1 MHIRGIK
8 AMNILI
14 TSIGK
19 RVQLI
24 KHLKENFKI
33 IGVDACSENAAKEF
47 VNIFRVI
54 SKINDE
60 ERYIND
66 LITICKKEK
75 VTAIIPLYEEEFP
88 ILIENKNKFEDMD
101 VTLILSDEEI
111 INICKSKTMT
121 FNYFKDRN
129 LKVPYIYKSSEIDE
143 IIENKDKSKM
153 PLIIK
158 PDCGMGSND
167 VFKVKN
173 INELEFFRKYVKNS
187 IVQQFI
193 KGDEYTV
200 DVLTDFEGNPI
211 YIIPRLRIDVRAG
224 EVIKS
229 KTVNNKEIIEE
240 TKKVISYL
248 NEKNKICRG
257 PLTIQFIIDEKKII
271 YLLEINPRFG
281 GGVPLSFKS
290 GADYGKSIF
299 KMLNGEHCNYIENFK
314 EVHMYRFD
322 DAVYERVGVNFKE

>member
-1 MHIRGIK
+1 
-8 AMNILI
+8 MNILI

-19 RVQLI
+19 RVQVI
-24 KHLKENFKI
+24 KHLKESFKI
-33 IGVDACSENAAKEF
+33 IGVDACSETAAKEF
-47 VNIFRVI
+47 VDVFRVI

-66 LITICKKEK
+66 LIAICKKEK
-75 VTAIIPLYEEEFP
+75 VKAIIPLYEEEFP
-88 ILIENKNKFEDMD
+88 ILVKNKKKFEDID
-101 VTLILSDEEI
+101 VTLVLSDEEI

-121 FNYFKDRN
+121 FHYFKDRN

-143 IIENKDKSKM
+143 IIENTHKLKM

-158 PDCGMGSND
+158 PDCGMGSNN
-167 VFKVKN
+167 VFKAKN
-173 INELEFFRKYVKNS
+173 INELKFFKNYVKNS

-211 YIIPRLRIDVRAG
+211 YIIPRLRIEVRAG
-224 EVIKS
+224 EVVKS
-229 KTVNNKEIIEE
+229 KTVNNNEIIEE

-248 NEKNKICRG
+248 NENNKICRG
-257 PLTIQFIIDEKKII
+257 PLTIQFIIDEKKMI
-271 YLLEINPRFG
+271 YLLEINTRFG

-290 GADYGKSIF
+290 GADYGKLIY
-299 KMLNGEHCNYIENFK
+299 KMLNGDHCNYIKNFN
-314 EVHMYRFD
+314 EVYMYRFD
-322 DAVYERVGVNFKE
+322 DAVYEEVGINFNNDKSNNI

>member
-1 MHIRGIK
+1 
-8 AMNILI
+8 MNILI

-47 VNIFRVI
+47 VSIFRVI